1 MESRP
6 AATRDSSAARKSRV
20 ESGRHHRPEAEGR
33 DLLRARKPL
42 GARGADDEA
51 DGIRRRRVDGAWI
64 YGLGVHRRRGRGM
77 TSASVVKPEAFEIP
91 CRDGLSIRG
100 EVYAAESALGSVLI
114 CHGFKG
120 FAHWAFFPYLGRTLA
135 ENGLTAITFDFS
147 GSGIG
152 RDRESFTEPGA
163 FAGNTLS
170 REQEDLENLI
180 DYARRRKLIEGKFGL
195 FGHSRGGGTA
205 ILFSAGTDSNVS
217 SLVTWSSISYP
228 NRWSSEDVITWR
240 RQGYADVTNSRT
252 GQIMRLDTDLLD
264 DVELHGKTKLDIE
277 SAVRKIKG
285 APHGLEAQHQLDD
298 APPVLAKVLLETVK
312 FFHPTSTTEMT

>member
-1 MESRP
+1 MTEVN
-6 AATRDSSAARKSRV
+6 AAS
-20 ESGRHHRPEAEGR
+20 
-33 DLLRARKPL
+33 
-42 GARGADDEA
+42 
-51 DGIRRRRVDGAWI
+51 
-64 YGLGVHRRRGRGM
+64 
-77 TSASVVKPEAFEIP
+77 PEAFEIP
-91 CRDGLSIRG
+91 CKDGLSIRG
-100 EVYAAESALGSVLI
+100 EVYPAESTIGTVVL

-120 FAHWAFFPYLGRTLA
+120 FAHWGFFPYLAQTLA

-152 RDRESFTEPGA
+152 PDRESFTEPGN

-170 REQEDLENLI
+170 REQEDLENLV

-205 ILFSAGTDSNVS
+205 ILFSAGTDHNVS

-240 RQGYADVTNSRT
+240 RQGYVDVTNSRT

-277 SAVRKIKG
+277 AAARKIKVPWLIVHGTGDETVPSSEAEKLHSLSPGVSTLRLIKG
-285 APHGLEAQHQLDD
+285 ANHGFDAKHPLGE
-298 APPVLAKVLLETVK
+298 APPVLEKVVLETIK
-312 FFHPTSTTEMT
+312 FFVRNATPR

>member
-1 MESRP
+1 MSEVN
-6 AATRDSSAARKSRV
+6 ATS
-20 ESGRHHRPEAEGR
+20 
-33 DLLRARKPL
+33 
-42 GARGADDEA
+42 
-51 DGIRRRRVDGAWI
+51 
-64 YGLGVHRRRGRGM
+64 
-77 TSASVVKPEAFEIP
+77 PEAFEIP
-91 CRDGLSIRG
+91 CKDGLSIRG
-100 EVYAAESALGSVLI
+100 EVYPAEASIGTVVL

-120 FAHWAFFPYLGRTLA
+120 FAHWGFFPYLAQKLA
-135 ENGLTAITFDFS
+135 ESGLTAITFDFS

-152 RDRESFTEPGA
+152 PDRESFTELGA

-170 REQEDLENLI
+170 REQEDLENLV
-180 DYARRRKLIEGKFGL
+180 DYARRKKLIEGKFGI

-205 ILFSAGTDSNVS
+205 ILFTAGTDSNVS

-277 SAVRKIKG
+277 AAAKKIRVPWLIVHGTADETVPSSEAEHLHSLSPGVSTLRLIKG
-285 APHGLEAQHQLDD
+285 ANHGFDAKHPLGE
-298 APPVLAKVLLETVK
+298 APPVLEKVVLETVK
-312 FFHPTSTTEMT
+312 FFVRNATPR